1 MKKGFTLIEILVTS
15 SIIMIMLSVTI
26 AYTRRSENINKI
38 NRAAERIS
46 FDIRRVANLSMQ
58 TRQIGD
64 RKICAWGIFFD
75 QEIPNQYVV
84 FSDFCDAN
92 LNGDNKYQESEK
104 YEIVKLPINVL
115 IKSSNI
121 DTLVYLPPE
130 PRIYMFEGDYIL
142 NKDAEIVLGEQNG
155 SYQKIINI
163 NQAGNININT
173 KHDK

>member
-64 RKICAWGIFFD
+64 RKICA
-75 QEIPNQYVV
+75 
-84 FSDFCDAN
+84 
-92 LNGDNKYQESEK
+92 
-104 YEIVKLPINVL
+104 
-115 IKSSNI
+115 
-121 DTLVYLPPE
+121 
-130 PRIYMFEGDYIL
+130 
-142 NKDAEIVLGEQNG
+142 
-155 SYQKIINI
+155 
-163 NQAGNININT
+163 
-173 KHDK
+173 